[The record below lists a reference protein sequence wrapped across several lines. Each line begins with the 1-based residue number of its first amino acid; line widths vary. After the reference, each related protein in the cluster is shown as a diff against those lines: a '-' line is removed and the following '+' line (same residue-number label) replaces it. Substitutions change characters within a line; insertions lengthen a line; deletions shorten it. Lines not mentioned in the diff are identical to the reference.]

1 MIFRDR
7 TDAGI
12 MLAEILEKYKG
23 EDVVVFALPRGGV
36 VLGVEIANRLSAPLD
51 LIITKKIGHPAND
64 EYAIC
69 AIAEDG
75 EPVCNSAEIENVDP
89 TWFAAETERV
99 RREIK
104 RRRETYVGNIPLH
117 PVKGKTVIIVDDGIA
132 TGLTMIA
139 AIAEIKKRQP
149 KRLIV
154 AIPVTPYST
163 AKKLKTMVDELVSL
177 EIDVNYMGAVSAY
190 YRSFRQLE
198 DSEVIS
204 LLKSV
209 VKSQEG

>member
-12 MLAEILEKYKG
+12 KLAEALKKYKG
-23 EDVVVFALPRGGV
+23 EDVIVFALPRGGV

-51 LIITKKIGHPAND
+51 LVITKKIGHPANE

-75 EPVCNSAEIENVDP
+75 EPVCNPEEVENIDP
-89 TWFAAETERV
+89 AWLAAAAERV

-104 RRRETYVGNIPLH
+104 RRRETYMGDILLH

-139 AIAEIKKRQP
+139 AVTEIKKRQP
-149 KRLIV
+149 KKLVV

-163 AKKLKTMVDELVSL
+163 AEKLKAMVDELISL
-177 EIDVNYMGAVSAY
+177 DTDIDYMGAVGAY
-190 YRSFRQLE
+190 YRSFDQLD

-209 VKSQEG
+209 TKK

>member
-12 MLAEILEKYKG
+12 KLADILEKYKG

-51 LIITKKIGHPAND
+51 LIITKKIGHPTNE

-75 EPVCNSAEIENVDP
+75 EPVCNSTEVGNVDP
-89 TWFAAETERV
+89 AWLAASAERV

-104 RRRETYVGNIPLH
+104 RRRKTYTGNSLLH
-117 PVKGKTVIIVDDGIA
+117 QVEGKIVIIVDDGIA

-139 AIAEIKKRQP
+139 AIIEIKKRRP
-149 KRLIV
+149 KKLVV
-154 AIPVTPYST
+154 AIPITPYST

-204 LLKSV
+204 LLESV
-209 VKSQEG
+209 VKR